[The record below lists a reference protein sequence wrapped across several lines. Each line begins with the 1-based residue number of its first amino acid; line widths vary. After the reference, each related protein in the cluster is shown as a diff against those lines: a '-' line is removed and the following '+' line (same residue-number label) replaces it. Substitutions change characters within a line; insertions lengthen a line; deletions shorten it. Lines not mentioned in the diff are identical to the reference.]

1 MQQST
6 GEHFQQK
13 KTQPGPKPP
22 ERFQG
27 LVCSW
32 HLKEFSASR
41 MERQAGAILH
51 KMSKAMVRNFYF
63 ILGRSEVAVDFNRR
77 GA

>member
-1 MQQST
+1 M
-6 GEHFQQK
+6 
-13 KTQPGPKPP
+13 
-22 ERFQG
+22 
-27 LVCSW
+27 VCSW

-63 ILGRSEVAVDFNRR
+63 YSGADQKLLEISIGEGHEVIYVFYIALATVQTMD
-77 GA
+77 